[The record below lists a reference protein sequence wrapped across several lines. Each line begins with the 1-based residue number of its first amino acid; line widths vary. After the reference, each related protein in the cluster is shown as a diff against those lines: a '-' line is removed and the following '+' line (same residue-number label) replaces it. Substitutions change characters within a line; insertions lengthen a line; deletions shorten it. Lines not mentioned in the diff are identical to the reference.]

1 MSLLII
7 YPIIFNLIK
16 TKSCGEGISF
26 YHQLIENFS
35 FDKKNKPKIT
45 NFYLSNDAKL
55 INNTIFQLTNNN
67 TNSKGSII
75 NKEKFNTSNFHFQ
88 TTISIHPH
96 NEKSSF
102 FSIWFLT
109 ENNYKELT
117 FNTKITGF
125 GIVMFTNFRYQYRT
139 LFKLV
144 FAKNE
149 KLIDSI
155 NKEKIKHGNCFEYG
169 SNNREI
175 KLDINY
181 DFNRRNIFFSYNTP
195 FILRQVCMNFLQS
208 DEKINRM
215 DFLENKEFQIIYF
228 SPNLDNFNDL
238 ILTKKNVTL
247 EDSVFIYK
255 QRLFN
260 LDKNIKEKFV
270 FKKEDLINEKK
281 NNNNKK
287 ENIQFEE
294 KDVKNEKKQ
303 DITIF
308 TFVFL
313 FCVVVIISFIYSKI
327 KVKEKI
333 N

>member
-7 YPIIFNLIK
+7 YPIIFNLIE

-228 SPNLDNFNDL
+228 SSNLDNFNDL
-238 ILTKKNVTL
+238 ILNKKNVTL

-270 FKKEDLINEKK
+270 FKKEDLINEKQ

>member
-7 YPIIFNLIK
+7 YPIIFNLIE

-155 NKEKIKHGNCFEYG
+155 NKEKIKHGNCLEYG

-228 SPNLDNFNDL
+228 SSNLDNFNDL

-270 FKKEDLINEKK
+270 FKKEDLINEKQ

-313 FCVVVIISFIYSKI
+313 FCVVVILSFIYSKI
-327 KVKEKI
+327 KVKEKV

>member
-7 YPIIFNLIK
+7 YPIIFNLIE

-155 NKEKIKHGNCFEYG
+155 NKEKIKHGNCLEYDA
-169 SNNREI
+169 NNREI

-195 FILRQVCMNFLQS
+195 FILR
-208 DEKINRM
+208 
-215 DFLENKEFQIIYF
+215 
-228 SPNLDNFNDL
+228 
-238 ILTKKNVTL
+238 
-247 EDSVFIYK
+247 
-255 QRLFN
+255 
-260 LDKNIKEKFV
+260 
-270 FKKEDLINEKK
+270 
-281 NNNNKK
+281 
-287 ENIQFEE
+287 
-294 KDVKNEKKQ
+294 
-303 DITIF
+303 
-308 TFVFL
+308 
-313 FCVVVIISFIYSKI
+313 
-327 KVKEKI
+327 
-333 N
+333 

>member
-7 YPIIFNLIK
+7 YPIIFNLIE

-55 INNTIFQLTNNN
+55 INNSIFQLTNNN

-155 NKEKIKHGNCFEYG
+155 NKEKIKHGNCLEYG

-228 SPNLDNFNDL
+228 SSNLDSFNDL
-238 ILTKKNVTL
+238 ILNKKNVTL

-303 DITIF
+303 DIIIF

>member
-7 YPIIFNLIK
+7 YPIIFNLIE

-228 SPNLDNFNDL
+228 SSNLDNFNDL
-238 ILTKKNVTL
+238 ILNKKNVTL

-303 DITIF
+303 DIIIF

-313 FCVVVIISFIYSKI
+313 FCVVVILSFIYSKI

>member
-7 YPIIFNLIK
+7 YPIIFNLIE

-228 SPNLDNFNDL
+228 SSNLDNFNDL
-238 ILTKKNVTL
+238 ILNKKNVTL